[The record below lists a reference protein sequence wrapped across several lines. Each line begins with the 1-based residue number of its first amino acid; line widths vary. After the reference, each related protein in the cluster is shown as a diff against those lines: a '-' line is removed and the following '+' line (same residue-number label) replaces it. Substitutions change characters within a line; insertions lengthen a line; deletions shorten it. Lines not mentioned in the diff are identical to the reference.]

1 MGRRKRDYKT
11 EYARRI
17 ERGRAKGLSRSQARG
32 HPRHHEPYLAE
43 IAAARPWDPELE
55 EGLKQIREGRTMT
68 SAARSIGVA
77 PERLRAYVTRTGV
90 ARKEQ
95 RRWKI
100 GPDFRARQML
110 VYSNGRALTIVLPDY
125 EQANRAGAYMGAVG
139 NFVRYH
145 ERAYLDPFEGQGVTA
160 KDGSFHPFEVRPNVL
175 YRLTTTEEASFEEV
189 YRIVA

>member
-1 MGRRKRDYKT
+1 MARRKRDYKA

-17 ERGRAKGLSRSQARG
+17 ERGKAKGLSRSQARG

-43 IAAARPWDPELE
+43 IATPRPWNPELE
-55 EGLKQIREGRTMT
+55 EGLKQIRAGRTMA

-77 PERLRAYVTRTGV
+77 PERLRSYVTRTGV
-90 ARKEQ
+90 GRKEK
-95 RRWKI
+95 RRWRI

-110 VYSNGRALTIVLPDY
+110 VYSSGRALTIVLPDY

-145 ERAYLDPFEGQGVTA
+145 ERSYLDPFEGQGVT
-160 KDGSFHPFEVRPNVL
+160 GSDDSFIPFETRPNVL